1 VPAGSKREARARDNA
16 MSIRQSVC
24 YPMLKPPALSFDRFF
39 GAVADIGYAA
49 VELWGRGE
57 DFPEVL
63 KAARAHRLGIA
74 SMIGMGSPAGGL
86 NRRADHAAIERGLRL
101 SIDVAADNGIPGLIC
116 FSGNRRAGLSDE
128 EGARITAEGL
138 LRAAP
143 YAERKGVNLNLELL
157 NSKVDHQG
165 YQCDRTAWAVA
176 VCAAVNSPR
185 VKILYD
191 IYHMQIMEGDIIRT
205 IGENIGRIGHFHTA
219 GVPGRHDL
227 DESQELNYAAIAR
240 AIGASGYEL
249 YVGHEFSPKGDALAA
264 LRQAFRIFAV

>member
-1 VPAGSKREARARDNA
+1 
-16 MSIRQSVC
+16 
-24 YPMLKPPALSFDRFF
+24 
-39 GAVADIGYAA
+39 
-49 VELWGRGE
+49 
-57 DFPEVL
+57 
-63 KAARAHRLGIA
+63 
-74 SMIGMGSPAGGL
+74 MIGMGSPAGGL
-86 NRRADHAAIERGLRL
+86 NRREDHAAIERGLRL

-138 LRAAP
+138 LRVAP

-191 IYHMQIMEGDIIRT
+191 IYHVQIMEGDIIRT

-240 AIGASGYEL
+240 AIGASGYDL